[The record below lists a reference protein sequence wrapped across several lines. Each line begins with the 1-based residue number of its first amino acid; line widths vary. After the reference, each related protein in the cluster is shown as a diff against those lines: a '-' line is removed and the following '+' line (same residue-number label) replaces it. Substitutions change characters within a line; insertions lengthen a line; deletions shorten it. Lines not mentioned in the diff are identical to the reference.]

1 MPKTLTDIEV
11 FKAGTHTDM
20 RGGETSYTVEDLE
33 EIARAYNE
41 QPVEEKH
48 IAPAVVGH
56 PTDNSPAYGW
66 VESLKVVGEKLV
78 ANFYDMA
85 DTFIE
90 ALEEGRYKT
99 VSISLYPDKLLR
111 HIGWLGGVPP
121 AVKGLT
127 PVEFSE
133 TDNKNCASF
142 SIDFAAPI
150 GAAEKPATAAGT
162 TDNADPV
169 PTTPAPADTTASST
183 RQERSTKYGITVI
196 PNLGYDEK
204 PARFSDL
211 SDDDFADPVNYRFPL
226 TEDTVDSS
234 LKVWGKEATQ
244 KQYTKTEKGT
254 ITGRLLVGAV
264 KYGYELPS
272 YWCYHESTNQVQIKT
287 EYIDVPPAML
297 SKGQLVKFLTGA
309 PLQAAPATGASPATG
324 STQSNSSTDSSTTTE
339 ASYMDPKLE
348 EMRQEFIQWLTETF
362 GADAGSQA
370 DAKWAELATKFF
382 PAADAGAD
390 AGAAAGG
397 ASASE
402 SFAEKQ
408 NKVLIARVQQLEKK
422 NRNSDHLSFCE
433 KAVSNGQILPAQIT
447 VVTELLEALHDSTPL
462 NFSEGDKT
470 VKKSPYEA
478 FKSFIGTNKQ
488 IDFSEQAT
496 EGRQHTRSR
505 EVTEYDNIDEESAKL
520 NDRVLAY
527 QETSKA
533 KGITL
538 TYDAALTHVL
548 QGGK

>member
-1 MPKTLTDIEV
+1 MPKTLIDVEV
-11 FKAGTHTDM
+11 FKAGSHTDM
-20 RGGETSYTVEDLE
+20 RSRENDYTVEDLE
-33 EIARAYNE
+33 EIARVYNE
-41 QPVEEKH
+41 QPAEEKH

-78 ANFYDMA
+78 ATFYDMA
-85 DTFIE
+85 DSFIE

-99 VSISLYPDKLLR
+99 VSISLYPKDKLLR

-121 AVKGLT
+121 AVKGLV

-133 TDNKNCASF
+133 EDNKSCMTYTM
-142 SIDFAAPI
+142 DFAAPV
-150 GAAEKPATAAGT
+150 AAAGST
-162 TDNADPV
+162 TTNNADPV
-169 PTTPAPADTTASST
+169 TDPAPAADTAASST

-196 PNLGYDEK
+196 PNIGYDEK
-204 PARFSDL
+204 PARFADL
-211 SDDDFADPVNYRFPL
+211 TDDDFADPVNYRFPVV
-226 TEDTVDSS
+226 EDTVDTSMRN
-234 LKVWGKEATQ
+234 WGKEATQ
-244 KQYTKTEKGT
+244 KQYTKADKAT
-254 ITGRLLVGAV
+254 ITARLLVGAV
-264 KYGYELPS
+264 RYGYEIPS
-272 YWCYHESTNQVQIKT
+272 YWCYHENTNQIQIKT

-309 PLQAAPATGASPATG
+309 PLQAAPAAGASPANI
-324 STQSNSSTDSSTTTE
+324 SKNSSTDSSTTTE

-370 DAKWAELATKFF
+370 DAKWAELAAKHF
-382 PAADAGAD
+382 PAAGADTGAD

-408 NKVLIARVQQLEKK
+408 TKVLIARVQQLEKM
-422 NRNSDHLSFCE
+422 NRNSDHASFCE

-447 VVTELLEALHDSTPL
+447 IVTELLEALHDSKPL

-470 VKKSPYEA
+470 VQKSPYEA
-478 FKSFIGTNKQ
+478 FKAYIGTNKQ

-496 EGRQHTRSR
+496 EGRQYTRPR
-505 EVTEYDNIDEESAKL
+505 EITEYDNVDEESAKL
-520 NDRVLAY
+520 NERVLAY
-527 QETSKA
+527 QEKSKA
-533 KGITL
+533 SGTVL
-538 TYDAALTHVL
+538 SYNVALDHVL
-548 QGGK
+548 KGSK